1 MLRSLRRA
9 RGLEWLVIELHRAA
23 HDLERLAVVA
33 FEFDQHVVGERL
45 LVGGEVL
52 QALDR
57 RPLTLHRLQMLPP
70 VREWLGSD
78 RLDDQ
83 IAGSAGVLDQL
94 VDIGE
99 ARIVAGLRNRS
110 EEHTSE
116 LQSLMRISY
125 AVFCLKKKKKTSN

>member
-83 IAGSAGVLDQL
+83 IAGSAGGLDQFE
-94 VDIGE
+94 IGRASCRE
-99 ARIVAGLRNRS
+99 RECQYGKLS
-110 EEHTSE
+110 EGAES
-116 LQSLMRISY
+116 
-125 AVFCLKKKKKTSN
+125 LKKKYIHNITHNHSDTHL